1 VLNYLRKLIRT
12 FSVKLSQRKAVLQA
26 QKKLKKLIRTFS
38 VKLSQRKAVLQ
49 AQKSVKNRLNEMGE
63 YYSGGNFT
71 IEPFSKSEQPP
82 MTLNIGE
89 LVY

>member
-1 VLNYLRKLIRT
+1 LGCIAAKKLIRKLIR
-12 FSVKLSQRKAVLQA
+12 KL
-26 QKKLKKLIRTFS
+26 S

-49 AQKSVKNRLNEMGE
+49 AQKSVKNRLNETAE